1 LKGEPN
7 TKPVSPARKVAVLV
21 QNASRRLL
29 PRGTAPAIRRLV
41 EGVLGRA
48 CDEVTVRIV
57 TDAEMKR
64 LNRAWK
70 GKNRPT
76 DVLAFETGDIVV
88 SIETA
93 ARQAK
98 AEKHSLRREL
108 AHLAV
113 HGALHLAGWR
123 DGTARARQAMERETV
138 RRLDGGAIT

>member
-1 LKGEPN
+1 M
-7 TKPVSPARKVAVLV
+7 PASRVDVVV
-21 QNASRRLL
+21 QNASGREL

-41 EGVLGRA
+41 DRVLGGA
-48 CDEVTVRIV
+48 FDDVTVRV
-57 TDAEMKR
+57 VSDVEMKR

-98 AEKHSLRREL
+98 EAGHSLRREL
-108 AHLAV
+108 VHLAV

-123 DGTARARQAMERETV
+123 DGSAAQRAAMERETV
-138 RRLDGGAIT
+138 RILDDEEVA